1 MNVPV
6 IPNTGRILDVWLGG
20 QHHTPADQEAAMVF
34 SSIYDRFPEVFQT
47 LRQFI
52 VRASQQLNQQGI
64 DRFLVLGAGIPSC
77 GNVHEAVPTARVL
90 YTDIDPYNI
99 ELGKQ
104 ILQNTSLADYSY
116 CDANDLSTCDNDAL
130 QQILGINNSSP
141 IGYVV
146 VGITVFMCDEAVS
159 SLFQSLYNH
168 APAGS
173 QVIFD
178 LDSDALSNYPEA
190 LELLGDGF
198 HMRTPDAFSALIKP
212 WQLTESGIQPVQT
225 WHNDNDNTDLPVFM
239 YGGVATK

>member
-1 MNVPV
+1 MNAPV

-20 QHHTPADQEAAMVF
+20 KHHTPADQDAAILF
-34 SSIYDRFPEVFQT
+34 NSIYDRFPEVFQT

-77 GNVHEAVPTARVL
+77 NNVHEAVPNARVL

-99 ELGKQ
+99 NLGKQ
-104 ILQNTSLADYSY
+104 LLQNTSRADYSY
-116 CDANDLSTCDNDAL
+116 CDANDFSTCDKDAL
-130 QQILGINNSSP
+130 KQIFGTNSESP

-146 VGITVFMCDEAVS
+146 VGITVFMRDEAVS

-168 APAGS
+168 APSGS

-178 LDSDALSNYPEA
+178 LDSHALTHYPEA
-190 LELLGDGF
+190 LEILGDNF
-198 HMRTPDAFSALIKP
+198 NMRTPSEFSALIKP
-212 WQLTESGIQPVQT
+212 WRISEPGIQPVQT
-225 WHNDNDNTDLPVFM
+225 WNNQQQETDLPVFM

>member
-1 MNVPV
+1 MDVPK

-20 QHHTPADQEAAMVF
+20 KHHTPADVEAAMQYCR
-34 SSIYDRFPEVFQT
+34 IYDRSPEVFQT

-52 VRASQQLNQQGI
+52 VRACQSLNQQGI

-77 GNVHEAVPTARVL
+77 GNVHEAVPNARVL

-99 ELGKQ
+99 QLGKE
-104 ILQNTSLADYSY
+104 ILKHTPRADYGF
-116 CDANDLSTCDNDAL
+116 CDANDFSTCDSTL
-130 QQILGINNSSP
+130 IESVLGADDNPP

-146 VGITVFMCDEAVS
+146 VGVSVFLNDEAVARLFK
-159 SLFQSLYNH
+159 SLHEH
-168 APAGS
+168 APEGS

-225 WHNDNDNTDLPVFM
+225 WHNDNDNTNLPVFM